1 MPVQRQRK
9 DITPDTP
16 GSTQEQTTP
25 SLPNQ
30 QTFQQYLRELAR
42 AALRVVLEGVMR
54 EELDALFGVD
64 WARETPSAKVGSGV
78 DVFLSFLGFSL
89 HGWNC
94 FCSLSAF
101 WLAPDSLHPRFHAF
115 IPVQTHP
122 LAKLYFARKMC
133 LIESETCQR
142 QTCAPITTSL
152 QPRARITS
160 SALHCVGWN
169 V

>member
-64 WARETPSAKVGSGV
+64 WARETPSAKVGSGA
-78 DVFLSFLGFSL
+78 DVFLSFFGFFSSRL
-89 HGWNC
+89 ELLLLSIGFLASTRLASPSVSC
-94 FCSLSAF
+94 F
-101 WLAPDSLHPRFHAF
+101 HPRSDPSVSQA
-115 IPVQTHP
+115 V
-122 LAKLYFARKMC
+122 LC
-133 LIESETCQR
+133 LEDV
-142 QTCAPITTSL
+142 PD
-152 QPRARITS
+152 
-160 SALHCVGWN
+160 
-169 V
+169 